1 MVDTIYKDYLRNQ
14 ESRART
20 DLMGAQEDYTR
31 TRDFETQAMLPGR
44 LEKQTV
50 DLDTAKLIYSNLLA
64 DETYNDLVRKNKI
77 NSVEAALAYT
87 KARGGPKGVAEDM
100 ILEQQ
105 IKEAKCNAEKVY
117 AENDMI
123 LNKFV
128 PLYNMAE
135 NHFNNP
141 TVEGQQMLEA
151 AYEQFIGEMIEL
163 NIAEPGA
170 GYDFATGQPLM
181 GPDGQPTQVMRV
193 AMLPGGKSQGE
204 PLTIGNF
211 DSLKEHMEGFKSLAQ
226 KSQAYWQQEL
236 IQESQTERERIKAG
250 ATGAPD
256 TYSPSEITTI
266 VEDVNRRIM
275 GLYPQ
280 ALSVD
285 DEDGSVTDKAGYEHG
300 NTLIRDYITGV
311 IDRAKADPRLK
322 DQPQTTITDAAMQN
336 VRESMQ
342 TYEGRYDP
350 SGIGDWSYNTY
361 IPTEESARRMGTT
374 QAEYISKLEAVIEQ
388 YAKARDSA
396 QSVADEI
403 LNQNFTNMVTTNP
416 AQ

>member
-105 IKEAKCNAEKVY
+105 IKEAKGNAEKVY

-141 TVEGQQMLEA
+141 TVEGQQMLES
-151 AYEQFIGEMIEL
+151 AY
-163 NIAEPGA
+163 
-170 GYDFATGQPLM
+170 
-181 GPDGQPTQVMRV
+181 
-193 AMLPGGKSQGE
+193 
-204 PLTIGNF
+204 
-211 DSLKEHMEGFKSLAQ
+211 
-226 KSQAYWQQEL
+226 
-236 IQESQTERERIKAG
+236 
-250 ATGAPD
+250 
-256 TYSPSEITTI
+256 
-266 VEDVNRRIM
+266 
-275 GLYPQ
+275 
-280 ALSVD
+280 
-285 DEDGSVTDKAGYEHG
+285 
-300 NTLIRDYITGV
+300 
-311 IDRAKADPRLK
+311 
-322 DQPQTTITDAAMQN
+322 
-336 VRESMQ
+336 
-342 TYEGRYDP
+342 
-350 SGIGDWSYNTY
+350 
-361 IPTEESARRMGTT
+361 
-374 QAEYISKLEAVIEQ
+374 
-388 YAKARDSA
+388 
-396 QSVADEI
+396 
-403 LNQNFTNMVTTNP
+403 
-416 AQ
+416 